1 MMNNMYAPTEIDVD
15 KQIVMKGPNPVSF
28 DDDMHDG
35 QNLRYINPTLH
46 YKQLKLKISGKITR
60 DLSLDKFNNYTC
72 MFKPNSSQLPN
83 LEKLESIFERN
94 KELKSTFG
102 IPDEYNLV
110 FTIGETDS
118 NIRIKYMLDKYGIP
132 KAECDTALTIDEH
145 LKQATSGTITD
156 YDVVVSY
163 YFNDEKKTYGMTL
176 RLLETHYNPIADVT
190 KIKPTKKKSNK

>member
-1 MMNNMYAPTEIDVD
+1 
-15 KQIVMKGPNPVSF
+15 
-28 DDDMHDG
+28 
-35 QNLRYINPTLH
+35 
-46 YKQLKLKISGKITR
+46 
-60 DLSLDKFNNYTC
+60 
-72 MFKPNSSQLPN
+72 
-83 LEKLESIFERN
+83 
-94 KELKSTFG
+94 
-102 IPDEYNLV
+102 
-110 FTIGETDS
+110 
-118 NIRIKYMLDKYGIP
+118 MLDKDGIP